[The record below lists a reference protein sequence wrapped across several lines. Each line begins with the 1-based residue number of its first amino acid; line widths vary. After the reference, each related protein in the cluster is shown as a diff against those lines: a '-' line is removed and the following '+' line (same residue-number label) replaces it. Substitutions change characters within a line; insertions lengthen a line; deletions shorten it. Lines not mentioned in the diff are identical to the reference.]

1 MNSKNPIILPGLN
14 QLYYVNKCLNYKD
27 LEINFKDFLAKYEIN
42 FVNSDKD
49 SFIDYKEEIIG
60 KIKDE
65 KLRNGLDDYIRTF
78 VTFVNEKH
86 FDLIDTN
93 NFCICVY
100 NKNLF
105 YLLIDK
111 LLLQNVEFST
121 KLHYYSDKDIENEY
135 KNNNLKIIYLDYD
148 TDNIINFHNT
158 YKSFTVLLNC
168 YSFCHLD
175 KQDGTE
181 ECKIQHKII
190 EFFHASHELDLL
202 YKDSSFI
209 INRSINFISN
219 NFYQLFY
226 YYNLA
231 IESKTYENLCLAMN
245 EIKPKIILLFTR
257 TLTRKQEF
265 LKQKNYIS
273 TKEILY
279 KPHYGGENCEYNGK
293 FDCILTKAVEPK
305 DLILYKEIFEKMS
318 KYKNANDPSK
328 FWYFIDKNKQSE
340 LLNAFI
346 NFPELKTL
354 CEKYKTILECP
365 KDLSIE
371 GNELLDKDKFIKK
384 LKDNNMNFP
393 IIIKYTSEESS
404 FKHLITVIFNEKYFE
419 NTIKEI
425 SKGENSINAKCLIQ
439 EPVNHGGYVLK
450 VYHIGN
456 YNYIDYRSSIPDID
470 DDFKQ
475 EFIKGY
481 WILKT
486 IDLEGNEYKNNIWN
500 KFVKP
505 HFISDKIEKNE
516 KKKFVTDICNLF
528 SKFTNFS
535 FYGVD
540 LLYDYINNK
549 FIIIDANALPSYKI
563 PNFKSDLEFQNFFK
577 GFN

>member
-1 MNSKNPIILPGLN
+1 MISRNPIILPGLN

-27 LEINFKDFLAKYEIN
+27 LEINFKDFLSKYEIN

-60 KIKDE
+60 KINDE

-93 NFCICVY
+93 KFCICVY

-111 LLLQNVEFST
+111 LLLQNAEFST

-158 YKSFTVLLNC
+158 YKSFTVLLDC

-175 KQDGTE
+175 KQNGTE

-245 EIKPKIILLFTR
+245 EINPKIILLFTR

-486 IDLEGNEYKNNIWN
+486 IDLEGNEYKTNIWN

-563 PNFKSDLEFQNFFK
+563 PNFKSELEFQNFFK

>member
-1 MNSKNPIILPGLN
+1 MISRNPIILPGLN

-27 LEINFKDFLAKYEIN
+27 LEINFKEFLSKNNIN
-42 FVNSDKD
+42 FTNSEKD
-49 SFIDYKEEIIG
+49 SFSDYKEEIIG
-60 KIKDE
+60 KIDEE
-65 KLRNGLDDYIRTF
+65 KLRNTLDDYIRTN
-78 VTFVNEKH
+78 VTFVNEKN

-93 NFCICVY
+93 KFCIYVH

-111 LLLQNVEFST
+111 LILQNADFTT
-121 KLHYYSDKDIENEY
+121 KLNYYSEKDIENEY
-135 KNNNLKIIYLDYD
+135 TIKHLNIIYLDYD
-148 TDNIINFHNT
+148 TDNLINFHNT
-158 YKSFTVLLNC
+158 YKSFSVLLNC
-168 YSFCHLD
+168 YSYCHLD
-175 KQDGTE
+175 KEHGTE
-181 ECKIQHKII
+181 ESKIQHKII
-190 EFFHASHELDLL
+190 EFFHASHKLDLL
-202 YKDSSFI
+202 YKDSPFI

-226 YYNLA
+226 YYHLI
-231 IESKTYENLCLAMN
+231 IEAKTYENLCYAMN
-245 EIKPKIILLFTR
+245 EINPKIILLFTR

-273 TKEILY
+273 SKEILY
-279 KPHYGGENCEYNGK
+279 KPHYGGEKCEYNGK

-305 DLILYKEIFEKMS
+305 DLILYKEIFEQMS

-340 LLNAFI
+340 LLNNFI
-346 NFPELKTL
+346 NYSKLKTL
-354 CEKYKTILECP
+354 CEKYKLQLECS
-365 KDLSIE
+365 KDFSIE
-371 GNELLDKDKFIKK
+371 GNELLDRDKFINK

-404 FKHLITVIFNEKYFE
+404 FKHLITIIFDEKHFE
-419 NTIKEI
+419 NAIKEI

-439 EPVNHGGYVLK
+439 EPINHGGYVLK

-456 YNYIDYRSSIPDID
+456 FNYIDYRSSIPDID
-470 DDFKQ
+470 NEFKE
-475 EFIKGY
+475 EFNKGY

-486 IDLEGNEYKNNIWN
+486 IDLEGNEYKTNIWN

-516 KKKFVTDICNLF
+516 KKKFVCEICDLF
-528 SKFTNFS
+528 SQFTNFS

-540 LLYDYINNK
+540 LLYDYNNNK

-563 PNFKSDLEFQNFFK
+563 PNFKSDVEFHNFFK

>member
-1 MNSKNPIILPGLN
+1 MHSRNPIILPGLN
-14 QLYYVNKCLNYKD
+14 QLYYVNNYISYKE
-27 LEINFKDFLAKYEIN
+27 LENNFKDFLSKNDIN
-42 FVNSDKD
+42 FEKSDKD
-49 SFIDYKEEIIG
+49 SFVDYKEEILG
-60 KIKDE
+60 KINEE
-65 KLRNGLDDYIRTF
+65 KLRNVLDEYVRTN
-78 VTFVNEKH
+78 VTFVNEKN
-86 FDLIDTN
+86 FDLIDTDR
-93 NFCICVY
+93 FCIYVH

-111 LLLQNVEFST
+111 LILQNADFTT
-121 KLHYYSDKDIENEY
+121 KIQYYSMKDIENEY
-135 KNNNLKIIYLDYD
+135 AINNLKIIYLDYD
-148 TDNIINFHNT
+148 TDNIIEFQNS
-158 YKSFTVLLNC
+158 YKCFTVLLNC
-168 YSFCHLD
+168 YSYCHLD
-175 KQDGTE
+175 KILNTE
-181 ECKIQHKII
+181 ENKIQHKII
-190 EFFHASHELDLL
+190 EFFNASHQLNLL
-202 YKDSSFI
+202 YKDSPFI

-231 IESKTYENLCLAMN
+231 IEAKTYEHLCLGMN
-245 EIKPKIILLFTR
+245 EINPKIILLFTR

-273 TKEILY
+273 SKEILY
-279 KPHYGGENCEYNGK
+279 KPHYGGENCEFNGK

-305 DLILYKEIFEKMS
+305 DLILYKDIFDKLS

-340 LLNAFI
+340 LLNDFI
-346 NFPELKTL
+346 KFPELKTL
-354 CEKYKTILECP
+354 CEKYNLILECP

-384 LKDNNMNFP
+384 LNDNNMKFP

-404 FKHLITVIFNEKYFE
+404 FKHLITIIFDEKNFE
-419 NTIKEI
+419 NAIKEI
-425 SKGENSINAKCLIQ
+425 TKGENSINAKCLIQ

-456 YNYIDYRSSIPDID
+456 YNYIDYRSSIPDFDNDFID
-470 DDFKQ
+470 

-481 WILKT
+481 WIIKT
-486 IDLEGNEYKNNIWN
+486 IDLEGNDYKINIWN

-505 HFISDKIEKNE
+505 HFISDKIEKNDR
-516 KKKFVTDICNLF
+516 KKFVIEICNLF

-540 LLYDYINNK
+540 LLYDYVNNK

-563 PNFKSDLEFQNFFK
+563 PNFKSELEFQNFFK

>member
-27 LEINFKDFLAKYEIN
+27 LEKKFKDFLSKYEII

-49 SFIDYKEEIIG
+49 SFIEYKEEIIG
-60 KIKDE
+60 KINDE
-65 KLRNGLDDYIRTF
+65 KLRNGLDDYIRTN

-425 SKGENSINAKCLIQ
+425 SKGEKSINAKCLIQ

>member
-27 LEINFKDFLAKYEIN
+27 LEINFKDFLSKYEIN

-60 KIKDE
+60 KINDE

-279 KPHYGGENCEYNGK
+279 KTHYGGENCEYNGK

-425 SKGENSINAKCLIQ
+425 SKGEKSINAKCLIQ

-486 IDLEGNEYKNNIWN
+486 IDLEGNEYKTNIWN

>member
-27 LEINFKDFLAKYEIN
+27 LEINFKDFLSKYEIN